1 MSIVRMIVLLCL
13 SVAGIISTSADYH
26 AQAAFWSC
34 PNGFAGQT
42 LNVYNWTTYIAED
55 TISNFER
62 ICDVTVVY
70 NTYASDSD
78 MLEELRQGNP
88 GYDVVVPGNSTVNLM
103 LEENL
108 IQPID
113 FSNFKNKDNISSD
126 FLNPPYDPEG
136 RYTVPYQW
144 GTIGVGY
151 NRTAVGHDITSW
163 EDVFNYTGRVAWL
176 DEYRAMLGFALLMQ
190 GDDPNTDDSA
200 KITAAS
206 QYLQTHSA
214 NLIEIAPDSGQDLL
228 ANRQADIVIEYSG
241 DIFQVIAGCE
251 CDDFR
256 YVIPDEGAQVW
267 TDSLAIPVGAPNKR
281 LAEVFIDY
289 MLNAQVSADIS
300 NYTAYASPN
309 GTAITEGLVNDE
321 YLNNPAIYPPSEVV
335 DNLFYNVADAS
346 LEERYSSVWDALRA
360 SINR

>member
-1 MSIVRMIVLLCL
+1 MRVVHTLVLMCL
-13 SVAGIISTSADYH
+13 SVVGIVSGSAESH
-26 AQAAFWSC
+26 AQAEFWSC
-34 PNGFAGQT
+34 PSGFSGQT

-78 MLEELRQGNP
+78 MLEELRAGNP
-88 GYDVVVPGNSTVNLM
+88 GYDVVVPGNSTINLM
-103 LEENL
+103 ILENL

-113 FSNFKNKDNISSD
+113 FSNFQNLNNISSD
-126 FLNPPYDPEG
+126 FLNPPHDPLNL
-136 RYTVPYQW
+136 YTIPYQW

-151 NRTAVGHDITSW
+151 NRTAVGRDITTW
-163 EDVFNYTGRVAWL
+163 DDVFNYTGRVAWL

-190 GDDPNTDDSA
+190 GHDPNTA
-200 KITAAS
+200 ELTEITAAAD
-206 QYLQTHSA
+206 YLQAHSA
-214 NLIEIAPDSGQDLL
+214 NLVEIAPDNGQDLL
-228 ANRQADIVIEYSG
+228 ANGEADIVIEYSG

-256 YVIPDEGAQVW
+256 YVIPNEGAQIW
-267 TDSLAIPVGAPNKR
+267 TDSLAIPVGAPNKA

-289 MLNAQVSADIS
+289 LINAQVSADIS

-309 GTAITEGLVNDE
+309 QMAIDEGLINDE
-321 YLNNPAIYPPSEVV
+321 YLDNPAIYPPNEVISK
-335 DNLFYNVADAS
+335 LFYNVANAS
-346 LEERYSSVWDALRA
+346 IEERYSAVWDSLRA
-360 SINR
+360 SIQK